1 MRDGGYNDK
10 ITIADVAEA
19 LGVSKTT
26 VSRAISG
33 KGRIGGETKQRVLQ
47 YIERN
52 GYQPN
57 VIAKS
62 LAQSKTYN
70 IAMLQP
76 VGCNIAELPF
86 FQNCMYGVC
95 RAAVARDYDV
105 LVVYQSGG
113 AKETLERIISN
124 HKIDGILISRTLMS
138 DETVD
143 YVKGK
148 HIPLVAIGS
157 SPDEELIQVDNDH
170 LSACRELTGYLLR
183 QGAQRMALIGGNR
196 QHVVT
201 RTRYQGFAEAFHEA
215 DIPILAE
222 LVYLDVDE
230 ESRVEEIVDDV
241 MAKKADCIV
250 CMDDMIC
257 SRVLE
262 CLERRRVLVPEQIQ
276 VASFYNSLLIG
287 NRVPQVTTLTFDV
300 AKLGVTACDTLL
312 DVIEGK
318 NVKRKQLLPYYVS
331 IKGSTK

>member
-1 MRDGGYNDK
+1 MRDVGYNDK

-33 KGRIGGETKQRVLQ
+33 KGRIGEETKHRVLQ
-47 YIERN
+47 YIERS

-105 LVVYQSGG
+105 LVLYQNGD
-113 AKETLERIISN
+113 ARETLERIISN
-124 HKIDGILISRTLMS
+124 HKVDGILISRTLMS
-138 DETVD
+138 DETVE
-143 YVKGK
+143 YANSR

-157 SPDEELIQVDNDH
+157 APDEELIQVDNDH
-170 LSACRELTGYLLR
+170 LSACRELTEYLLLR
-183 QGAQRMALIGGNR
+183 GAKRMALIGGNR

-201 RTRYQGFAEAFHEA
+201 RTRYQGFAEAFHKA
-215 DIPILAE
+215 DIPIRAE

-230 ESRVEEIVDDV
+230 KSSIEDIVDD
-241 MAKKADCIV
+241 MMEKKADCIV

-262 CLERRRVLVPEQIQ
+262 CLERRRVLVPEQMQ
-276 VASFYNSLLIG
+276 LASFYNSLLIG
-287 NRVPQVTTLTFDV
+287 NRVPQVTTLNFDA

-312 DVIEGK
+312 DLIEGK
-318 NVKRKQLLPYYVS
+318 NVKKKQLLPYFISV
-331 IKGSTK
+331 KESTK